1 MGSHGILSSLELLE
15 TGGNV
20 LPQTLI
26 LSFVILSKVKSGNES
41 LLIVKEIVKV
51 VFGSLLL
58 LALL

>member
-15 TGGNV
+15 TGGNI

-41 LLIVKEIVKV
+41 LLKVEEIVKV

-58 LALL
+58 LVLL

>member
-15 TGGNV
+15 TGGNI

-51 VFGSLLL
+51 VFRSLLL
-58 LALL
+58 LVLL